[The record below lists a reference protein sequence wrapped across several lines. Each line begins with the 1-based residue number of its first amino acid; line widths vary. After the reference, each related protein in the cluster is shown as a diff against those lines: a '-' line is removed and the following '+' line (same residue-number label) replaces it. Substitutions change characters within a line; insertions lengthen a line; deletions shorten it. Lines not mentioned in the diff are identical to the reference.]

1 MIFSVPSNARY
12 EPPIISSGMIN
23 QGAKADRIN
32 AAGSRIT
39 SLFRSEPTVILA
51 MIGSSRSGVSP
62 VTKRGVTAVS
72 SMTSPAALVPA
83 LPAARLTSSTDAAAS
98 LAMVATSS
106 RSAIKPEGMTRVWR
120 KCRASTILLLALA
133 GRFAQCRAM
142 LGLDFIRAER
152 AAVEKAIEAKGVELS
167 VEELLTLD
175 GEVRGLKTEIEALL
189 AERNAISAGF
199 KSAAPEERAVLG
211 RKAKEAGARAGELQA
226 QLGDKEGAMKSLLM
240 RVPNIPWDG
249 APVGPDESF
258 NTVVRQEGA
267 APTFDF
273 GPLDHVAL
281 IEKNDWADLSR
292 IVQVSGSR
300 QYCLKGRLALLETKL
315 MAWAL
320 ERIADAG
327 FTPITVPAI
336 AREQAFLNQGQF
348 PGHRDETYEIPKDEA
363 WLAGTAEV
371 ALTSL
376 HAGEIIE
383 GDKLPIL
390 YAGYSACFRREA
402 GKAGKDVRGLLRVH
416 QFLKVEQYVICEA
429 DEAQS
434 AEWHA
439 KLMELAESLLQD
451 LEIPYQVIETSTGD
465 MGLGKYRMNNIES
478 WVPSLGKYRETHS
491 CSTLHDW
498 QARRANIRYRGS
510 DGKVRFA
517 HTLNNTALASPR
529 ILVPLLENHQ
539 TSDGRVK
546 LPKALQDLIGG
557 VYL

>member
-1 MIFSVPSNARY
+1 
-12 EPPIISSGMIN
+12 
-23 QGAKADRIN
+23 
-32 AAGSRIT
+32 
-39 SLFRSEPTVILA
+39 
-51 MIGSSRSGVSP
+51 
-62 VTKRGVTAVS
+62 
-72 SMTSPAALVPA
+72 
-83 LPAARLTSSTDAAAS
+83 
-98 LAMVATSS
+98 
-106 RSAIKPEGMTRVWR
+106 
-120 KCRASTILLLALA
+120 
-133 GRFAQCRAM
+133 M

-152 AAVEKAIEAKGVELS
+152 AAVEKAIEAKAVAVDLDALLS
-167 VEELLTLD
+167 LD
-175 GEVRGLKTEIEALL
+175 GDVRRLKTEIEALR

-199 KSAAPEERAVLG
+199 KSAAPEERAELG
-211 RKAKEAGARAGELQA
+211 RKAKEKGARASELETELA
-226 QLGDKEGAMKSLLM
+226 EKEGALKSLLM

-258 NTVVRQEGA
+258 NTVVRHEGA
-267 APTFDF
+267 VPQFDF
-273 GPLDHVAL
+273 EPLDHVAL

-315 MAWAL
+315 MGWAL
-320 ERIADAG
+320 ERIAEAG
-327 FTPITVPAI
+327 FTPITVPSM

-348 PGHRDETYEIPKDEA
+348 PGHREETYELPADEL

-376 HAGEIIE
+376 HSGEIIE

-390 YAGYSACFRREA
+390 YAGYSPCFRREA
-402 GKAGKDVRGLLRVH
+402 GSAGKDVRGLLRVH
-416 QFLKVEQYVICEA
+416 QFIKVEQYVICDA
-429 DEAQS
+429 DNAVS
-434 AEWHA
+434 AGWHA
-439 KLMELAESLLQD
+439 RLLELAESMLQA

-465 MGLGKYRMNNIES
+465 MGLGKFRMNDIES
-478 WVPSLGKYRETHS
+478 WVPSLNKYRETHS

-539 TSDGRVK
+539 TADGRVK
-546 LPKALQDLIGG
+546 LPKALQDLLGG
-557 VYL
+557 EYL